1 MVNIHAFKRI
11 LVFIVTTSSY
21 HIEKIYFAAVKV
33 FKVDGDSDFK
43 VTLEENNNISLS
55 KTNFN
60 KIIQNYS
67 QCACF
72 HVTLQLDAKITP
84 GLVVAPDVSG

>member
-11 LVFIVTTSSY
+11 PVFILTISSY
-21 HIEKIYFAAVKV
+21 NIEKIYFAAVKV
-33 FKVDGDSDFK
+33 FKVNGDSDFK
-43 VTLEENNNISLS
+43 VTLKENNNISLS

-60 KIIQNYS
+60 KIIQKYS

-72 HVTLQLDAKITP
+72 HVKLQLDAKITP
-84 GLVVAPDVSG
+84 GLVVTPDVCG